1 MPGWL
6 GACHNYGFHVL
17 NASQLVLRLFP
28 VTQQWA
34 RLWATCLGYRGEED
48 NSSPLKELEV
58 RDARVW
64 MTKIPAIILSPCM
77 EEATGELVGTDLP
90 GTSRAVQ
97 KRLKTVCVCSSPTI
111 AAATLWRPPAWP
123 CSSGPVLVLPIACS
137 EYILELCLS

>member
-6 GACHNYGFHVL
+6 GACHNYGFHVS
-17 NASQLVLRLFP
+17 NASQLVLRHFP

-34 RLWATCLGYRGEED
+34 GLWDTCLGYRGQED

-64 MTKIPAIILSPCM
+64 MAKIQAIILSPCM
-77 EEATGELVGTDLP
+77 EEATGELVQTCQEHHAQFRKDWKL
-90 GTSRAVQ
+90 S
-97 KRLKTVCVCSSPTI
+97 VCVPPTTI

-137 EYILELCLS
+137 EYILELCLY